1 MCICICRCSL
11 NPATGFIWALIIPAL
26 VITST
31 NVAFLVMAGVVL
43 WRHKKKQT
51 GKMSAKDARNWLL
64 TLVSLVVIL
73 GLNWIFGVVIYE
85 AEELLALAYIFTL
98 SVSFQGVWIFLLF
111 VVLDRKVREGYAK
124 LWRRVVLHSPLFSS
138 SKEVSQTVIMI

>member
-1 MCICICRCSL
+1 
-11 NPATGFIWALIIPAL
+11 
-26 VITST
+26 
-31 NVAFLVMAGVVL
+31 MASVVL

-51 GKMSAKDARNWLL
+51 GKMSAKDARKWLL

-73 GLNWIFGVVIYE
+73 GLNWILGVLINE
-85 AEELLALAYIFTL
+85 AKELLPLAYIFTL

-124 LWRRVVLHSPLFSS
+124 LWRSVVLHSPLFSS
-138 SKEVSQTVIMI
+138 NKEVSQTVIL